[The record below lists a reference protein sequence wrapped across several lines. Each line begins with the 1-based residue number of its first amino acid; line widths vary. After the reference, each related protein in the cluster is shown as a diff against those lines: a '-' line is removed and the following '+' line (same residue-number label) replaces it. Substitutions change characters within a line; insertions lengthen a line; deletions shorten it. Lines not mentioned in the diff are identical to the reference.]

1 MAKKERR
8 ATDDLNLAL
17 SGISAALSVAQSL
30 DDPAQLKRAIKAA
43 DEHVQAAFAALRTI
57 KSLGEKI

>member
-17 SGISAALSVAQSL
+17 SGISAALTIMESL
-30 DDPAQLKRAIKAA
+30 DDPAHVKKAIKEAEGHLSDAWAAFRAIRASA
-43 DEHVQAAFAALRTI
+43 
-57 KSLGEKI
+57 EKI